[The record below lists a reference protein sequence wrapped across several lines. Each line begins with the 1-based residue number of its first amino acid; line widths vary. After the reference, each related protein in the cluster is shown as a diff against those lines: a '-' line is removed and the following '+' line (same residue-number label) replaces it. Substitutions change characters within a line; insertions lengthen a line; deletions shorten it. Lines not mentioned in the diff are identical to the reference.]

1 MMIHPDRQ
9 NRNKRKIIK
18 QREETLRDQIVGLL
32 PRLRRFG
39 LSLTKDLDSADD
51 LVQAACER
59 ALTRLDQLREGSRL
73 DSWLCRIIYTQ
84 WIDTL
89 RRRQVRSE
97 KLIVLSRETE
107 SGSASSVADPNFT
120 TSLDV
125 RTALESLPEEHRA
138 AVMLV
143 CVEGY
148 GYAEAAD
155 VLNVPAGTIASR
167 VSRAREMMSRR
178 LQGDKGQVL
187 RLTKMEGKNDSAV

>member
-1 MMIHPDRQ
+1 MMTQPDRR

-51 LVQAACER
+51 LVQGACER
-59 ALTRLDQLREGSRL
+59 ALTRLDQLRDGSRL

-107 SGSASSVADPNFT
+107 SRSASSDADPNFST
-120 TSLDV
+120 ALDV

-178 LQGDKGQVL
+178 LRGDKGQVL

>member
-1 MMIHPDRQ
+1 MTHADRR
-9 NRNKRKIIK
+9 NWNKRKIIK

-51 LVQAACER
+51 LVQGACER
-59 ALTRLDQLREGSRL
+59 ALTRLDQLRDGSRL

-84 WIDTL
+84 WIDTV

-97 KLIVLSRETE
+97 KLIVFSREAE
-107 SGSASSVADPNFT
+107 SRSASSDAGPNFS

-178 LQGDKGQVL
+178 LRGDKGQVL

>member
-1 MMIHPDRQ
+1 MMTHADRR

-51 LVQAACER
+51 LVQGACER
-59 ALTRLDQLREGSRL
+59 ALTRLDQLRDGSRL

-107 SGSASSVADPNFT
+107 SRSASSDADPHFS

-125 RTALESLPEEHRA
+125 RTALESLSEEHRA

-178 LQGDKGQVL
+178 LREDKGQVL

>member
-1 MMIHPDRQ
+1 MMTHADRR

-51 LVQAACER
+51 LVQGACER
-59 ALTRLDQLREGSRL
+59 ALTRLDQLRDGSRL

-107 SGSASSVADPNFT
+107 SRSASSDADPHFS

-125 RTALESLPEEHRA
+125 RTALESLSEEHRA

-178 LQGDKGQVL
+178 LRGDKGQVL

>member
-1 MMIHPDRQ
+1 MMTHADRR

-39 LSLTKDLDSADD
+39 LSLTKDLDTADD
-51 LVQAACER
+51 LVQGACER
-59 ALTRLDQLREGSRL
+59 ALMRLDQLREKTRL
-73 DSWLCRIIYTQ
+73 DSWLYRIIYTQ

-97 KLIVLSRETE
+97 KLIVLRRETE
-107 SGSASSVADPNFT
+107 SRSVSSDADLNL
-120 TSLDV
+120 SIAIDV

-167 VSRAREMMSRR
+167 VSRAREMMSRY
-178 LQGDKGQVL
+178 LMNDKGKVL

>member
-1 MMIHPDRQ
+1 MMTNPGKRK
-9 NRNKRKIIK
+9 RNKRKIIK
-18 QREETLRDQIVGLL
+18 AREETLRDQIVGLL

-39 LSLTKDLDSADD
+39 LSLTKDLDTADD
-51 LVQAACER
+51 LVQGACER
-59 ALTRLDQLREGSRL
+59 ALMRLDQLREKTRL
-73 DSWLCRIIYTQ
+73 DSWLYRIIYTQ

-97 KLIVLSRETE
+97 KLIVLRRETE
-107 SGSASSVADPNFT
+107 SRSVSSDADLNF
-120 TSLDV
+120 SIAIDV

-167 VSRAREMMSRR
+167 VSRAREMMSRY
-178 LQGDKGQVL
+178 LMNDKGKVL

>member
-1 MMIHPDRQ
+1 MTHADRR

-51 LVQAACER
+51 LVQGACER
-59 ALTRLDQLREGSRL
+59 ALTRLDQLRDGSRL

-84 WIDTL
+84 WIDTV

-97 KLIVLSRETE
+97 KLIVFSREAE
-107 SGSASSVADPNFT
+107 SRSASSDADPHFT

-125 RTALESLPEEHRA
+125 RTALESLPEEHLA

-155 VLNVPAGTIASR
+155 VLNVPTGTIASR

-178 LQGDKGQVL
+178 LRGDKGQVL

>member
-1 MMIHPDRQ
+1 MTHADRR
-9 NRNKRKIIK
+9 NWNKRKIIK

-51 LVQAACER
+51 LVQGACER
-59 ALTRLDQLREGSRL
+59 ALTRLDQLRDGSRL

-107 SGSASSVADPNFT
+107 SRSASSDAGPNFS

-178 LQGDKGQVL
+178 LRGDKGQVL

>member
-1 MMIHPDRQ
+1 MIHPDRR
-9 NRNKRKIIK
+9 NRKKRKIAK

-39 LSLTKDLDSADD
+39 LSLTKDLDTADD
-51 LVQAACER
+51 LVQGACER
-59 ALTRLDQLREGSRL
+59 ALTRLDQLRDGSRL

-97 KLIVLSRETE
+97 KLIVLSRETD
-107 SGSASSVADPNFT
+107 SRSASSVADPNFT

-178 LQGDKGQVL
+178 LRGDKGQVL

>member
-1 MMIHPDRQ
+1 MMTHPDRR
-9 NRNKRKIIK
+9 NRIKRKIIK

-39 LSLTKDLDSADD
+39 LSLTKDLDTADD
-51 LVQAACER
+51 LVQRACER
-59 ALTRLDQLREGSRL
+59 ALTRLDQLREGTRL
-73 DSWLCRIIYTQ
+73 DSWLYRIIYTQ

-89 RRRQVRSE
+89 RRRQIRSE
-97 KLIVLSRETE
+97 KLIVLDRETE
-107 SGSASSVADPNFT
+107 SRSISADADPNFT
-120 TSLDV
+120 ISLDV
-125 RTALESLPEEHRA
+125 RAALERLPEEHRA

-148 GYAEAAD
+148 GYAEAAH

-167 VSRAREMMSRR
+167 VSRARRMMSRHLR
-178 LQGDKGQVL
+178 DDKGQVL

>member
-1 MMIHPDRQ
+1 M
-9 NRNKRKIIK
+9 
-18 QREETLRDQIVGLL
+18 RDQIVGLL

-51 LVQAACER
+51 LVQGACER
-59 ALTRLDQLREGSRL
+59 ALTRLDQLRDGSRL

-107 SGSASSVADPNFT
+107 SRSASSDADPNFST
-120 TSLDV
+120 ALDV

-178 LQGDKGQVL
+178 LRGDKGQVL

>member
-1 MMIHPDRQ
+1 MTHADRR

-18 QREETLRDQIVGLL
+18 QREETLRDQIVCLL

-51 LVQAACER
+51 LVQGACER
-59 ALTRLDQLREGSRL
+59 ALTRLDQLRDGSRL

-84 WIDTL
+84 WIDTV

-97 KLIVLSRETE
+97 KLIVFSREAE
-107 SGSASSVADPNFT
+107 SRSASSDADPHFT

-138 AVMLV
+138 AVILV

-148 GYAEAAD
+148 GYAEAAY

-178 LQGDKGQVL
+178 LRCDKGQVL

>member
-1 MMIHPDRQ
+1 M
-9 NRNKRKIIK
+9 NK
-18 QREETLRDQIVGLL
+18 QREETLRHQIVGLL

-39 LSLTKDLDSADD
+39 LSLTKDLDAADD
-51 LVQAACER
+51 LVQGACER

-73 DSWLCRIIYTQ
+73 DSWLYRIIYTQ

-89 RRRQVRSE
+89 RRRQIRSE
-97 KLIVLSRETE
+97 KLIVLSRESE
-107 SGSASSVADPNFT
+107 SGSGSSDADINFT
-120 TSLDV
+120 ASLDV
-125 RTALESLPEEHRA
+125 RTALESLPEENRA

-167 VSRAREMMSRR
+167 VSRARGMMSRR
-178 LQGDKGQVL
+178 LLDDQGQVL

>member
-1 MMIHPDRQ
+1 MTHPDRRKQ
-9 NRNKRKIIK
+9 NKSKITK

-39 LSLTKDLDSADD
+39 LSLTKDLDTADD
-51 LVQAACER
+51 LVQGACER

-73 DSWLCRIIYTQ
+73 DSWLYRIIYTL
-84 WIDTL
+84 WIDRL

-97 KLIVLSRETE
+97 KLIVLCRETE
-107 SGSASSVADPNFT
+107 SRSVSSDPDINFT

-143 CVEGY
+143 CLEGY

-167 VSRAREMMSRR
+167 VSRARGMMSQR
-178 LQGDKGQVL
+178 LRDDKGQVL
-187 RLTKMEGKNDSAV
+187 RLTKMEGKNDSPV

>member
-1 MMIHPDRQ
+1 MTKPYR
-9 NRNKRKIIK
+9 RNWYKRKITR

-39 LSLTKDLDSADD
+39 LSLTKDLDKADD
-51 LVQAACER
+51 LVQRACER
-59 ALTRLDQLREGSRL
+59 ALTRLDQLREGTRL
-73 DSWLCRIIYTQ
+73 DSWLYRIIYTQ

-89 RRRQVRSE
+89 RRLQIRSE
-97 KLIVLSRETE
+97 KLIVLNRETE
-107 SGSASSVADPNFT
+107 SRSVSFDSDSNFA

-125 RTALESLPEEHRA
+125 RSALESLPEEHRA

-148 GYAEAAD
+148 SYAEAAG
-155 VLNVPAGTIASR
+155 VLNVPAGTVASR
-167 VSRAREMMSRR
+167 VSRARGMMSRR
-178 LQGDKGQVL
+178 LLDDKGQVF

>member
-1 MMIHPDRQ
+1 MAHADR
-9 NRNKRKIIK
+9 RKRDKSKNIK

-39 LSLTKDLDSADD
+39 LSLAKDLDSADD

-73 DSWLCRIIYTQ
+73 DSWLYRIVYTQ

-89 RRRQVRSE
+89 RRRQIRSE
-97 KLIVLSRETE
+97 KLIVLSQETE
-107 SGSASSVADPNFT
+107 SMPDSSDADPYFT
-120 TSLDV
+120 TTLDV

-138 AVMLV
+138 AVILV

-148 GYAEAAD
+148 GYAEAGEI
-155 VLNVPAGTIASR
+155 LNVPAGTIASR
-167 VSRAREMMSRR
+167 VSRARGMMSRR
-178 LQGDKGQVL
+178 LLDDKGQVI

>member
-1 MMIHPDRQ
+1 MMTHTDRR

-39 LSLTKDLDSADD
+39 LSLTKELDSADD
-51 LVQAACER
+51 IVQGACER
-59 ALTRLDQLREGSRL
+59 ALTRLDQLRDGSRL

-97 KLIVLSRETE
+97 KLIVLSRETD
-107 SGSASSVADPNFT
+107 SRSASSVADPNFT

-178 LQGDKGQVL
+178 LRGDKGQVL

>member
-1 MMIHPDRQ
+1 MTQPDRR

-89 RRRQVRSE
+89 RRRQVRTE
-97 KLIVLSRETE
+97 KLIVLSRETD
-107 SGSASSVADPNFT
+107 SRSASSVADPNFS

-125 RTALESLPEEHRA
+125 RTALESLSEEHRA

-178 LQGDKGQVL
+178 LRGDKGQVL

>member
-1 MMIHPDRQ
+1 MTNPYR
-9 NRNKRKIIK
+9 RNWYKRKITR

-39 LSLTKDLDSADD
+39 LSLTKDLDKADD
-51 LVQAACER
+51 LVQRACER
-59 ALTRLDQLREGSRL
+59 ALTRLDQLREGTRL
-73 DSWLCRIIYTQ
+73 DSWLYRIIYTQ

-89 RRRQVRSE
+89 RRLQIRSE
-97 KLIVLSRETE
+97 KLIVLNRETE
-107 SGSASSVADPNFT
+107 SRSVSFDSDSNFA

-125 RTALESLPEEHRA
+125 RSALESLPEEHRA

-148 GYAEAAD
+148 SYAEAAG
-155 VLNVPAGTIASR
+155 VLNVPAGTVASR
-167 VSRAREMMSRR
+167 VSRARGMMSRR
-178 LQGDKGQVL
+178 LLDDKGQVF

>member
-1 MMIHPDRQ
+1 MTHLYRR
-9 NRNKRKIIK
+9 NRNKSKITK
-18 QREETLRDQIVGLL
+18 QREETLRDQIVGFL

-39 LSLTKDLDSADD
+39 LSLTKDLDTADD
-51 LVQAACER
+51 LVQGACER
-59 ALTRLDQLREGSRL
+59 ALTRLDQLREGTRL
-73 DSWLCRIIYTQ
+73 DSWLYRIIYTQ
-84 WIDTL
+84 WIDRL

-107 SGSASSVADPNFT
+107 SRSVSSDPDLNLT

-148 GYAEAAD
+148 SYAEAAD

-167 VSRAREMMSRR
+167 VPRARGMMSQR
-178 LQGDKGQVL
+178 LLDDKGQVL

>member
-1 MMIHPDRQ
+1 MTHADRR

-51 LVQAACER
+51 LVQGACER
-59 ALTRLDQLREGSRL
+59 ALTRLDQLRDGSRL

-84 WIDTL
+84 WIDTV

-97 KLIVLSRETE
+97 KLIVFSREAE
-107 SGSASSVADPNFT
+107 SRSASSDADPHFT

-178 LQGDKGQVL
+178 LLEDKGQVL

>member
-1 MMIHPDRQ
+1 MMTHADRR

-97 KLIVLSRETE
+97 KLIILSRETE
-107 SGSASSVADPNFT
+107 SGSASSVADPNFS

-178 LQGDKGQVL
+178 LRGDKGQVL

>member
-1 MMIHPDRQ
+1 MMTHADRR

-51 LVQAACER
+51 LVQGACER
-59 ALTRLDQLREGSRL
+59 ALTRLDQLRDGSRL

-84 WIDTL
+84 WIDTV

-97 KLIVLSRETE
+97 KLIVFSREAE
-107 SGSASSVADPNFT
+107 SRSASSDADPHFT

-178 LQGDKGQVL
+178 LRGDKGQVL